1 MSNEIAV
8 ALIALF
14 GTLAGSAG
22 GVLASSR
29 LTNFRGQV
37 YKGASFW
44 DTEMFMLPFFDFTD
58 PEVARRLVQYRI
70 HTLPADFFWY
80 FYFYIAS
87 LLLGLQPQ

>member
-29 LTNFRGQV
+29 LTNFRLQKLEAKVEKHNSLIERTYRLEEQMG
-37 YKGASFW
+37 
-44 DTEMFMLPFFDFTD
+44 
-58 PEVARRLVQYRI
+58 VANHRI
-70 HTLPADFFWY
+70 ADKNPAD
-80 FYFYIAS
+80 IEQDQRHEEQRV
-87 LLLGLQPQ
+87 G

>member
-29 LTNFRGQV
+29 LTNFRLQKLEAKVEKHNSLIDRTYRLEEQMGRP
-37 YKGASFW
+37 GAARG
-44 DTEMFMLPFFDFTD
+44 T
-58 PEVARRLVQYRI
+58 ARRIRKETDI
-70 HTLPADFFWY
+70 CRG
-80 FYFYIAS
+80 FYSFS
-87 LLLGLQPQ
+87 PWP